1 MNKNTF
7 IKTALTTVCLSLSFS
22 YGVNAS
28 ERKYAEWSE
37 PENLGSTLNT
47 TARDGCQTLSR
58 DGLSLYIAS
67 DRDTGSDM
75 DLYVSERSSK
85 NEAFGA
91 AQSLGA
97 VNAAGADDICPT
109 LSYDGHTLFFASTRS
124 GGCGNRDLWVSRR
137 HNAKDNTSW
146 GPAINL
152 GCTVNSSTV
161 DQGPS
166 YYEDKNNQK
175 YIYFSSK
182 RATNDADF
190 AGHNIYSMKLFDD
203 GTPDESTLAIVRE
216 LSSLA
221 DDHRPHVSKN
231 GKEVFF
237 DSNRNG
243 PTTGLDVWTAS
254 RADTSSSFSSPSR
267 ISIVASDKN
276 DVRAVMSADG
286 TELYFTS
293 NRSGGFGKIDIY
305 RSTRT
310 KVKAHDDDIED

>member
-1 MNKNTF
+1 MYNYKS
-7 IKTALTTVCLSLSFS
+7 ILVSSALTAVILSYSLNVS
-22 YGVNAS
+22 AS
-28 ERKYAEWSE
+28 ERTYGEWSA
-37 PENLGSTLNT
+37 PENLGSTVNT
-47 TARDGCQTLSR
+47 ASRDGCQTISR
-58 DGLSLYIAS
+58 DGLSLYLAS
-67 DRDTGSDM
+67 DRDGGSYM
-75 DLYVSERSSK
+75 DLYASERSSVDDD
-85 NEAFGA
+85 FGA
-91 AQSLGA
+91 AVRLDSISA
-97 VNAAGADDICPT
+97 VGADDICPT

-137 HNAKDNTSW
+137 HNANDNTRW

-166 YYEDKNNQK
+166 YYEGKNNQK
-175 YIYFSSK
+175 YLFFSSK

-221 DDHRPHVSKN
+221 DDHRPNVSKN
-231 GKEVFF
+231 GKDVLF

-254 RADTSSSFSSPSR
+254 RSDTRAPFSSPSR
-267 ISIVASDKN
+267 ISNVASDKN

-286 TELYFTS
+286 SELYFTS
-293 NRSGGFGKIDIY
+293 NRPGGFGSIDIY
-305 RSTRT
+305 RSTRN
-310 KVKAHDDDIED
+310 KVNDDD